1 MAAIIGP
8 DISRGGRQAYGFIPG
23 GEPDAD
29 TGPESAGTGAREPLT
44 LIVCTRNRLSQLRA
58 CLACVLELRCRV
70 PWQLVVVDN
79 NSTDD
84 TWQYLLS
91 LNAGPGMTLECVRES
106 RPGLSHARN
115 LGIRHARGEVVAFT
129 DDDCYPT
136 ASYLDDVLSVLSG
149 GAIAYCGGRVVLH
162 DLGDLPVSTRT
173 ATAAEQFPPR
183 SFIAPGAICGAN
195 MAFRRELLQTV
206 GRFDVRR
213 GAGTAIGSAED
224 TDYLFRASWAGF
236 AGLYSPGPTVRHHHG
251 RRSSEDQACIEAAY
265 ARGRGAYY
273 AKYLREPAT
282 RMVMLRNWY
291 WRTTVRGAAGRERL
305 RHELRGAALFLQ
317 APRA

>member
-1 MAAIIGP
+1 MAATIGP
-8 DISRGGRQAYGFIPG
+8 DISRRGQRLYGAL
-23 GEPDAD
+23 DAD
-29 TGPESAGTGAREPLT
+29 TVAAPAGTGARERVT

-58 CLACVLELRCRV
+58 CLACVLELRCQE

-79 NSTDD
+79 NCTDD
-84 TWQYLLS
+84 TWQYLQTLK
-91 LNAGPGMTLECVRES
+91 AEPGMRLECVREP

-115 LGIRHARGEVVAFT
+115 LGIRYARGEVVAFT

-136 ASYLDDVLSVLSG
+136 ASYLDDVLTVLSG
-149 GAIAYCGGRVVLH
+149 GAAAYCGGRVVLH
-162 DLGDLPVSTRT
+162 DPADLPVSTRT
-173 ATAAEQFPPR
+173 ATADESFPPR
-183 SFIAPGAICGAN
+183 SFIVPGAICGAN
-195 MAFRRELLQTV
+195 MAFRRELLQAV
-206 GRFDVRR
+206 GLFDVRL

-236 AGLYSPGPTVRHHHG
+236 AGIYSPGPTVRHHHG

-291 WRTTVRGAAGRERL
+291 WRTTVRGAAGRQRL
-305 RHELRGAALFLQ
+305 RQELRGAALFLQ
-317 APRA
+317 ARRT